1 MKELDVSTYITL
13 DIDPYLLSNTGELDI
28 ASLRSK
34 SSTMFLQKKEQHS
47 ISLYIRENY
56 IQLCPQH

>member
-47 ISLYIRENY
+47 I
-56 IQLCPQH
+56 